1 MNNVENLMVRG
12 ATEYQEA
19 QARRNATAIDQDRSD
34 ALASLNRRFDVA
46 DLLELIDSGVGTQL
60 LGARYLGASAEQ
72 IGGCLLAAID
82 AYLERCADRSVG
94 LDPDS
99 TPAERPEPEVA
110 AMRVL
115 LGASVEGARQ

>member
-1 MNNVENLMVRG
+1 MS
-12 ATEYQEA
+12 
-19 QARRNATAIDQDRSD
+19 RNTMEGFEQDRCD

-46 DLLELIDSGVGTQL
+46 DLLEITEQIGTQL
-60 LGARYLGASAEQ
+60 LGARRMGASSEQ
-72 IGGCLLAAID
+72 IGGALLAAID

-115 LGASVEGARQ
+115 LGHSVEGARQ